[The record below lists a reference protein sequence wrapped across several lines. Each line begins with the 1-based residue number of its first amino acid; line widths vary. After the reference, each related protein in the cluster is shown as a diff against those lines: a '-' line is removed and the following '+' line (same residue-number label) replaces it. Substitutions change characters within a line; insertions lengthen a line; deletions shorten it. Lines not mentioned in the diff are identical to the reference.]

1 MAPPNVQATLRAFWA
16 LVAAQHG
23 VVSRAQL
30 LELGF
35 TPAWIRWRVRVG
47 KLHIVRPGVY
57 AVGRPELTPE
67 GRWMAAVLSCGAGAH
82 LSHGS
87 AAELL
92 LIEHERPGLIEVSV
106 PASRNPRG
114 DRDLIVH
121 RSATLNAQDI
131 GDFKGIPVTSPAR
144 TLLDLATRLDQRCL
158 EAAINAADKHDHIT
172 PPALRAYLDDGASQP
187 GVRALRNLLDH
198 HTFTLTD
205 SDLERHFIPL
215 ALRAGLPQPLT
226 QQRLNGFRV
235 DFYWPDLGLVVETDG
250 LRYHRTPAEQGRDR
264 LRDQAHVAAG
274 LTPLR
279 FTHRQVRYEPN
290 HVQAVLQRTA
300 SQLARR

>member
-1 MAPPNVQATLRAFWA
+1 MLRAFWA

-30 LELGF
+30 LGLGF
-35 TPAWIRWRVRVG
+35 TAAGIRWRVRVG

-57 AVGRPELTPE
+57 AVGRPELTPK
-67 GRWMAAVLSCGAGAH
+67 GRWMAAVLYCGAGAH

-92 LIEHERPGLIEVSV
+92 LIENERPGLIEVSV

-114 DRDLIVH
+114 GRDLIVH
-121 RSATLNAQDI
+121 RSATLVAQDI
-131 GDFKGIPVTSPAR
+131 GDFRGIPVTSPAR
-144 TLLDLATRLDQRCL
+144 TLLDLATRLPQRRL

-205 SDLERHFIPL
+205 SDLERRFIPL

-250 LRYHRTPAEQGRDR
+250 LRYHRTPAEQARDR
-264 LRDQAHVAAG
+264 LRDQAHMAAG

-279 FTHRQVRYEPN
+279 FTHRQVRYEPD

-300 SQLARR
+300 SQLASR